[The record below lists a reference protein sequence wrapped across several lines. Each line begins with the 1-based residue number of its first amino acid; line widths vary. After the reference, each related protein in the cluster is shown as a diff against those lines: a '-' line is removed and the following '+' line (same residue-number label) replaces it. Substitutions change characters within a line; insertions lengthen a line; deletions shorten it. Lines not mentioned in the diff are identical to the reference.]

1 MAQRYDDVIETLKA
15 LYEKGKLTK
24 TQLQTMLA
32 SKKITLE
39 EYEYIIG
46 EQQ

>member
-1 MAQRYDDVIETLKA
+1 MTQKYDDVIETLKA
-15 LYEKGKLTK
+15 LYEKDKLTK

-39 EYEYIIG
+39 EYEYIID